1 MKATFRDVKADIL
14 EKITSGTWEPGRL
27 VPNELELAETYG
39 CARATV
45 NRAMREL
52 ADEGLIER
60 RRKAGTRVRTAPLR
74 QARFD
79 IPIVR
84 QEIEEQGAEYRYF
97 LVSREVVAAPDWLRA
112 RLELAAGC
120 EVLHLV
126 CMHYADGTPY
136 QHEDRW
142 INLEALPQARDA
154 DFDELG
160 PNEWLV
166 SAIPFSDAEISF
178 SATLA
183 DAPMA
188 DYLGATEGAALFT
201 IERSTWWQDKAN
213 TYVRLSFRPGHRMTT
228 RY

>member
-14 EKITSGTWEPGRL
+14 EKITSGTWQPGSL
-27 VPNELELAETYG
+27 IPNELDLAETYG

-60 RRKAGTRVRTAPLR
+60 RRKAGTRVRMAPVR

-84 QEIEEQGAEYRYF
+84 QEIEEQGAAYRYF
-97 LVSREVVAAPDWLRA
+97 LVSRAIVAAPDWLRA
-112 RLELAAGC
+112 RLTLAAGA

-126 CMHYADGTPY
+126 CMHYADGVPY

-142 INLEALPQARDA
+142 INLDALPQARDA
-154 DFDELG
+154 DFSELG

-166 SAIPFSDAEISF
+166 SAIPYSDAEISF

-183 DAPMA
+183 DAEMA
-188 DYLGATEGAALFT
+188 DYLGSTEGAALFT
-201 IERSTWWQDKAN
+201 VERLTWWQDKAN

>member
-14 EKITSGTWEPGRL
+14 AKITGGTWPPGSL
-27 VPNELELAETYG
+27 LPNELELAETYG

-60 RRKAGTRVRTAPLR
+60 RRKAGTRVRMAPVR

-79 IPIVR
+79 IPVVR
-84 QEIEEQGAEYRYF
+84 REIEGQGAEYRYF
-97 LVSREVVAAPDWLRA
+97 LVSRDVVAAPDWLRA
-112 RLELAAGC
+112 RLKLAPGR
-120 EVLHLV
+120 EILHLV
-126 CMHYADGTPY
+126 CMHYADGVPY

-142 INLEALPQARDA
+142 INLDALPQARDA
-154 DFDELG
+154 DFSEIG

-178 SATLA
+178 SASLA
-183 DAPMA
+183 DADMA
-188 DYLGATEGAALFT
+188 DYLSCTNGAPLFT
-201 IERSTWWQDKAN
+201 VERSTWWHDKAN
-213 TYVRLSFRPGHRMTT
+213 TYVRLSFSPGHRMTT